1 MVRDNLSSESTCA
14 RCGKNSMLTD
24 GETGERFCQ
33 KCGYVISE
41 KTEDSGPEWRSFP
54 KEGSTDPTRAGPPT
68 SLAMH
73 DRGLSTKIGPVNRD
87 SAGKPLSSS
96 MKSTIERLR
105 TWDSRSQNKPADRNL
120 KDAFNELH
128 RMKDK
133 LALPDAV
140 IEKASYIYRKA
151 LEKKLIRGRSI
162 SAMMAASLYAAC
174 RDAETPRTLKDVA
187 GKSNVK
193 KKTIAACYRKLVRE
207 FDFKMPVVDA
217 VQCIARIASQ
227 IDLPEKTKR
236 DAVKIIRNAEKIKL
250 SAGKNPMGFAAT
262 ALYLSCA
269 KNGLN
274 ITQRDVAEAANITEV
289 TLRNRLKGL
298 KEVEVN

>member
-1 MVRDNLSSESTCA
+1 MTQKNFQQKERCQICGKRSLITDNDSAEVFCSTC
-14 RCGKNSMLTD
+14 GTV
-24 GETGERFCQ
+24 F
-33 KCGYVISE
+33 SE
-41 KTEDSGPEWRSFP
+41 KMQDSGPEWRSFAEDGAL
-54 KEGSTDPTRAGPPT
+54 KARTGAKT
-68 SLAMH
+68 SLSQH
-73 DRGLSTKIGPVNRD
+73 DMGLSTVINPSNKD
-87 SAGKPLSSS
+87 ATGKALSPS
-96 MKSTIERLR
+96 MKITLKRLR
-105 TWDSRSQNKPADRNL
+105 VWDSRSQNKPADRNL

-128 RMKDK
+128 KMKDK
-133 LALPDAV
+133 LALSDAI

-151 LEKKLIRGRSI
+151 LEKKLVRGRSI

-187 GKSNVK
+187 DKSNVK
-193 KKTIAACYRKLVRE
+193 RKTIAACYRKLVRE

-236 DAVKIIRNAEKIKL
+236 DAVKIIRDAEKIKL

-269 KNGLN
+269 KNN
-274 ITQRDVAEAANITEV
+274 DRITQKDIAEAANITEV
-289 TLRNRLKGL
+289 TLRNRLKGMR
-298 KEVEVN
+298 EVGLR